1 MAQFFIH
8 RPIFAWVIAL
18 VIMLAGILTLT
29 KMPIAQYPTIAP
41 PTVTISATYPG
52 ASASTVENTVTQ
64 IIEQQMNGLDG
75 LRYISSNSAGNGQAS
90 IQLNFEQGVDPD
102 IAQVQVQNKLQ
113 SATALLPEDVQR
125 QGVKVTKSGAS
136 FLQVLAFYSESDS
149 LSADD
154 IKDYVNSNISEPL
167 SRVAGVGEVQVFG
180 GSYAMRIWL
189 DPAKLTSL
197 GITPSDVA
205 AAIRAQNSQVA
216 VGQLGGAPSIEGQV
230 LNATVNAQSMLT
242 TPEQFKN
249 IFLRNTS
256 DGAQVRLG
264 DVARVELG
272 ADTYQFDSKFNGKPA
287 GGVAIKLATGANALD
302 TSEAVEARMVELRK
316 NYPTGMKD
324 KLAFDTTPFIK
335 ISIESVVHT
344 LIEAIILVFFVMF
357 LFLQNWRA
365 TIIPTM
371 AVPVV
376 VLGTFAIINIFGFS
390 INTLTMFAMVLAIGL
405 LVDDAI
411 VVVENVERVMQEDHL
426 DPVAATELS
435 MKQITG
441 ALIGMTSVLT
451 AVFVPMS
458 FFGGT
463 TGVIYRQFSITLV
476 TAMVLSLV
484 VAVTFTPALC
494 ATILKQH
501 NPNKKPSNNIFARFF
516 RWFNAAFDRTAEK
529 YQTGVNFMTHHKL
542 FSGIVYAAV
551 IGVLVVLFKMLPS
564 SFLPEED
571 QGVVMTLVQL
581 PPNATLDRT
590 DKVINTMTHY
600 FMENEKASVESVFSV
615 SGFSFTGI
623 GQNAGL
629 AFVKLK
635 DWEKRTT
642 PEQQI
647 GSLIQRGMALN
658 MIAKD
663 ASYVMPLQ
671 LPAMPELG
679 VTAGFNFQLKASAG
693 QSHEQLLAA
702 RNTILGLAAQDKR
715 LAGVRP
721 NGQEDTP
728 QYQINIDQAQAGA
741 MGVSIADINSTMSMA
756 WGGSYINDFIDR
768 GRVKKVYVQGEAH
781 ARMMPEDLNK
791 WYVRNNKGEMIPFS
805 SFATGT
811 WTYGSPRLERYNGIA
826 SMNIQGSPAPGTS
839 SGDAMLAMEEIVAKL
854 PSMGL
859 QGFDYE
865 WTGLSLEERESGSQA
880 PFLYALSL
888 LIVFLCLAALYESWS
903 VPFSILLVVPLGVV
917 GAIILTMFGHT
928 GLFGGITLFGRTYFA
943 PDANLSNNIY
953 FQVALIAVIGLSAKN
968 AILIVEFAKELQE
981 KGESLFD
988 ATLHAAKMR
997 LRPIIMTTLAFGFG
1011 VLPLALSS
1019 GAGAGSQHSV
1029 GYGVLGGVITSTLLG
1044 IFFIPVFF
1052 VWVRSIFK
1060 YKPKNQNLQEHK
1072 S

>member
-52 ASASTVENTVTQ
+52 ASAETVENTVTQ

-75 LRYISSNSAGNGQAS
+75 LRYISSNSAGNGSSS
-90 IQLNFEQGVDPD
+90 ISLNFEQGVDPD

-125 QGVKVTKSGAS
+125 QGVRVTKSGAS
-136 FLQVLAFYSESDS
+136 FLQVLAFYSPDGSMT
-149 LSADD
+149 ADD

-189 DPAKLTSL
+189 DPAKMASL
-197 GITPSDVA
+197 QVTPSDIA
-205 AAIRAQNSQVA
+205 TAIRTQNAQVA
-216 VGQLGGAPSIEGQV
+216 VGQLGGAPAVEGQV
-230 LNATVNAQSMLT
+230 LNATVTAQSLLQ
-242 TPEQFKN
+242 TPEQFSN
-249 IFLRNTS
+249 IFLKNTTS
-256 DGAQVRLG
+256 GAQVRLG

-272 ADTYQFDSKFNGKPA
+272 ADNYQFDSKFNGKPA

-302 TSEAVEARMVELRK
+302 TAQAVEERLEQLRP
-316 NYPTGMKD
+316 NYPQGMVD
-324 KLAFDTTPFIK
+324 QLAFDTTPFIEL
-335 ISIESVVHT
+335 SIKSVVKT
-344 LIEAIILVFFVMF
+344 LIEAIILVFLVMF

-376 VLGTFAIINIFGFS
+376 VLGTFAVINVFGFS

-411 VVVENVERVMQEDHL
+411 VVVENVERVMVEEHL
-426 DPVAATELS
+426 DPVSATEKS
-435 MKQITG
+435 MKQISG
-441 ALIGMTSVLT
+441 ALIGITSVLS
-451 AVFVPMS
+451 AVFVPMA

-476 TAMVLSLV
+476 TAMVLSLI
-484 VAVTFTPALC
+484 VALTFTPALC
-494 ATILKQH
+494 ATLLKQH
-501 NPNKKPSNNIFARFF
+501 DPNKPQSNGIFARFF
-516 RWFNAAFDRTAEK
+516 RWFNSSFDKVSVK
-529 YQTGVNFMTHHKL
+529 YQGGVNRMTHSKI
-542 FSGIVYAAV
+542 FSGVVYA
-551 IGVLVVLFKMLPS
+551 VVLGIIVLLFQKLPS
-564 SFLPEED
+564 SFLPDED

-581 PPNATLDRT
+581 PPNATLERT
-590 DKVINTMTHY
+590 DKVVSTMTNY
-600 FMENEKASVESVFSV
+600 FLENEKEHVESVFSV
-615 SGFSFTGI
+615 AGFSFTGV

-629 AFVKLK
+629 AFIKLK
-635 DWEKRTT
+635 DWSERHS
-642 PEQQI
+642 PESQVGAI
-647 GSLIQRGMALN
+647 IQRGMALN
-658 MIAKD
+658 MIVKD
-663 ASYVMPLQ
+663 ASYIMPLQ

-679 VTAGFNFQLKASAG
+679 VSAGFNLQLKAASG
-693 QSHEQLLAA
+693 QSHDQLLAA
-702 RNTILGLAAQDKR
+702 RNTILGLAAQDSR

-721 NGQEDTP
+721 NGQEDNP
-728 QYQINIDQAQAGA
+728 QYRVIVDHAQAGA
-741 MGVSIADINSTMSMA
+741 LGVSVAEINSTMGIA

-768 GRVKKVYVQGEAH
+768 GRVKKVYVQGEAGS
-781 ARMMPEDLNK
+781 RMMPEDLDQ
-791 WYVRNNKGEMIPFS
+791 WYVRNNRGEMVPFS
-805 SFATGT
+805 AFATGE
-811 WTYGSPRLERYNGIA
+811 WTYGSPRLERYNGVS
-826 SMNIQGSPAPGTS
+826 SMNIQGTPAPGIS
-839 SGDAMLAMEEIVAKL
+839 SGDAMVAMEEIVAKL
-854 PSMGL
+854 PEMGL
-859 QGFDYE
+859 QGFDFE
-865 WTGLSLEERESGSQA
+865 WTGLSLEERESGAQA

-903 VPFSILLVVPLGVV
+903 IPFSVLLVVPLGIV
-917 GAIILTMFGHT
+917 GALLLT
-928 GLFGGITLFGRTYFA
+928 FGGMVLLQN
-943 PDANLSNNIY
+943 PNLSNNIY
-953 FQVALIAVIGLSAKN
+953 FQVAIIAVIGLSAKN

-981 KGESLFD
+981 QGEELFE

-1011 VLPLALSS
+1011 VLPLALAS

-1029 GYGVLGGVITSTLLG
+1029 GYGVLGGVISSTLLG
-1044 IFFIPVFF
+1044 IFFIPVFY
-1052 VWVRSIFK
+1052 VWIRSVFK
-1060 YKPKNQNLQEHK
+1060 YKPKQQNQEYK

>member
-18 VIMLAGILTLT
+18 VIMLAGILTLSN
-29 KMPIAQYPTIAP
+29 MPIAQYPTIAP

-52 ASASTVENTVTQ
+52 ASAETVENTVTQ

-75 LRYISSNSAGNGQAS
+75 LRYISSNSAGNGSAS
-90 IQLNFEQGVDPD
+90 IALNFEQGVDPD

-125 QGVKVTKSGAS
+125 QGVRVTKSGAS
-136 FLQVLAFYSESDS
+136 FLQVLAFYSPDGSM
-149 LSADD
+149 SAND

-189 DPAKLTSL
+189 DPAKMASL
-197 GITPSDVA
+197 QVTPSDIA
-205 AAIRAQNSQVA
+205 TAIRTQNAQVA
-216 VGQLGGAPSIEGQV
+216 VGQLGGAPAVEGQV
-230 LNATVNAQSMLT
+230 LNATVTAQSLLQ
-242 TPEQFKN
+242 TPEQFSN
-249 IFLRNTS
+249 IFLKNTAS
-256 DGAQVRLG
+256 GAQVRLG

-272 ADTYQFDSKFNGKPA
+272 ADNYQFDSKFNGKPA

-302 TSEAVEARMVELRK
+302 TAQAVEERLKLLRP
-316 NYPTGMKD
+316 NYPQGMVD
-324 KLAFDTTPFIK
+324 QLGFDTTPFIEL
-335 ISIESVVHT
+335 SIKSVVKT
-344 LIEAIILVFFVMF
+344 LIEAIILVFLVMF

-376 VLGTFAIINIFGFS
+376 VLGTFAVINMFGFS

-411 VVVENVERVMQEDHL
+411 VVVENVERVMVEEHL
-426 DPVAATELS
+426 DPVVATEKS
-435 MKQITG
+435 MKQISG
-441 ALIGMTSVLT
+441 ALIGITSVLS
-451 AVFVPMS
+451 AVFVPMA

-463 TGVIYRQFSITLV
+463 TGVIYRQFSVTLV
-476 TAMVLSLV
+476 TAMVLSLI
-484 VAVTFTPALC
+484 VALTFTPALC
-494 ATILKQH
+494 ATMLKQH
-501 NPNKKPSNNIFARFF
+501 DPNKPESNGLFARFF
-516 RWFNAAFDRTAEK
+516 RWFNRSFDKLSVK
-529 YQTGVNFMTHHKL
+529 YQGGVNRMTHSKI
-542 FSGIVYAAV
+542 FSGIIYGA
-551 IGVLVVLFKMLPS
+551 VLVVIVLLFQKLPS
-564 SFLPEED
+564 SFLPDED

-581 PPNATLDRT
+581 PPNASLERT
-590 DKVINTMTHY
+590 DKVVSTMTNY
-600 FMENEKASVESVFSV
+600 FLENEKEHVESVFSV
-615 SGFSFTGI
+615 AGFSFTGV

-629 AFVKLK
+629 AFIKLK
-635 DWEKRTT
+635 DWSERTS
-642 PEQQI
+642 PESQVGAI
-647 GSLIQRGMALN
+647 IQRGMALN
-658 MIAKD
+658 MIVKD
-663 ASYVMPLQ
+663 ASYIMPLQ

-679 VTAGFNFQLKASAG
+679 VSAGFNLQLKDASG
-693 QSHEQLLAA
+693 QGHEKLTMA
-702 RNTILGLAAQDKR
+702 RNIILGEAAKDPR

-728 QYQINIDQAQAGA
+728 QYRVIVDHAQAGA
-741 MGVSIADINSTMSMA
+741 LGVSIAEINSTMGMA

-768 GRVKKVYVQGEAH
+768 GRVKKVYVQGEASS
-781 ARMMPEDLNK
+781 RMMPEDLDQ
-791 WYVRNNKGEMIPFS
+791 WYVRNNRGEMVPFS
-805 SFATGT
+805 AFATGE
-811 WTYGSPRLERYNGIA
+811 WTYGSPRLERYNGVS
-826 SMNIQGSPAPGTS
+826 SMNIQGTPAPGVS
-839 SGDAMLAMEEIVAKL
+839 SGDAMVAMEEIIAKL
-854 PSMGL
+854 PDMGL

-865 WTGLSLEERESGSQA
+865 WTGLSLEERESGDQA

-903 VPFSILLVVPLGVV
+903 IPFSVLLVVPLGIV
-917 GAIILTMFGHT
+917 GALFLTFSGMV
-928 GLFGGITLFGRTYFA
+928 LFQN
-943 PDANLSNNIY
+943 PNLSNNIY
-953 FQVALIAVIGLSAKN
+953 FQVAIIAVIGLSAKN

-981 KGESLFD
+981 KGEDLFE

-1029 GYGVLGGVITSTLLG
+1029 GYGVLGGVISSTLLG
-1044 IFFIPVFF
+1044 IFFIPVFY
-1052 VWVRSIFK
+1052 VWIRSIFK
-1060 YKPKNQNLQEHK
+1060 YKPKQQNHQEHV

>member
-18 VIMLAGILTLT
+18 VIMLAGIITLT
-29 KMPIAQYPTIAP
+29 KMPVAQYPTISP
-41 PTVTISATYPG
+41 PSVTISATYPG
-52 ASASTVENTVTQ
+52 ASAQTVENTVTQ

-90 IQLNFEQGVDPD
+90 INLNFEQGIDPD

-125 QGVKVTKSGAS
+125 QGLKVTKSGAS
-136 FLQVLAFYSESDS
+136 FMQVLAFYSPDGS
-149 LSADD
+149 LSAAD

-189 DPAKLTSL
+189 DPAKMTSL
-197 GITPSDVA
+197 QITPSDVA
-205 AAIRAQNSQVA
+205 TAINAQNSQVA
-216 VGQLGGAPSIEGQV
+216 VGQLGGAPSIQGQV
-230 LNATVNAQSMLT
+230 LNATVNAQSMLQ
-242 TPEQFKN
+242 TPEQFRN
-249 IFLRNTS
+249 IFLKNTAS
-256 DGAQVRLG
+256 GAQVRLG

-272 ADTYQFDSKFNGKPA
+272 SDNYQFDSKFNGKAA

-302 TSEAVEARMVELRK
+302 TAAAVEKRLSELRK
-316 NYPTGMKD
+316 NYPNGLKD
-324 KLAFDTTPFIK
+324 QLAYDTTPFIK
-335 ISIESVVHT
+335 LSIESVVHT
-344 LIEAIILVFFVMF
+344 LIEAVVLVFIVMF

-365 TIIPTM
+365 TIIPTL

-376 VLGTFAIINIFGFS
+376 VLGTFAVINIFGFS

-411 VVVENVERVMQEDHL
+411 VVVENVERVMQEEHL
-426 DPVAATELS
+426 DPVAATEKS
-435 MKQITG
+435 MQQISG
-441 ALIGMTSVLT
+441 ALVGITSVLT
-451 AVFVPMS
+451 AVFVPMA
-458 FFGGT
+458 FFAGT

-476 TAMVLSLV
+476 TAMILSLI
-484 VAVTFTPALC
+484 VALTFTPALC
-494 ATILKQH
+494 ATLLKQH
-501 NPNKKPSNNIFARFF
+501 DPNKAESNNIFARFF
-516 RWFNAAFDRTAEK
+516 RWFNSSFEKVAVK
-529 YQTGVNFMTHHKL
+529 YQGGVNRMTHHKI
-542 FSGIVYAAV
+542 FSGVVYLLV
-551 IGVLVVLFKMLPS
+551 IAGLVGLYKALPS
-564 SFLPEED
+564 SFLPDED

-581 PPNATLDRT
+581 PPSASLERT
-590 DKVINTMTHY
+590 DKVITTMTDY
-600 FMENEKASVESVFSV
+600 FMNKEKEHVESIFTV
-615 SGFSFTGI
+615 SGFSFTGV

-629 AFVKLK
+629 AFIKLK
-635 DWEKRTT
+635 DWSERTT
-642 PEQQI
+642 PESQI
-647 GSLIQRGMALN
+647 GAIIQRGMALN
-658 MIAKD
+658 MIVKD
-663 ASYVMPLQ
+663 ASYIMPLQ

-679 VTAGFNFQLKASAG
+679 VSAGFDIQLKDASG
-693 QSHEQLLAA
+693 QGHEKLIAA
-702 RNTILGLAAQDKR
+702 RNAILGMAAQDKR

-741 MGVSIADINSTMSMA
+741 MGVSIADINTTMSMA
-756 WGGSYINDFIDR
+756 WGGSYINDFVDR
-768 GRVKKVYVQGEAH
+768 GRVKKVYVQGEAN

-791 WYVRNNKGEMIPFS
+791 WYVRNSSGTMVPFS
-805 SFATGT
+805 AFATGE
-811 WTYGSPRLERYNGIA
+811 WTYGSPRLERYNGV
-826 SMNIQGSPAPGTS
+826 SSVNIQGTPAPGVS
-839 SGDAMLAMEEIVAKL
+839 SGDAMLAMEEIIGKL

-865 WTGLSLEERESGSQA
+865 WTGLSLEERDSGNQTA
-880 PFLYALSL
+880 PLLVLSM

-903 VPFSILLVVPLGVV
+903 IPVSVLLVVPLGIL
-917 GAIILTMFGHT
+917 GAFALTWLGMIIKGD
-928 GLFGGITLFGRTYFA
+928 
-943 PDANLSNNIY
+943 PNLSFNIY
-953 FQVALIAVIGLSAKN
+953 FQVAIVAVIGLSAKN

-981 KGESLFD
+981 QGEDLFD

-1011 VLPLALSS
+1011 VLPLALST

-1029 GYGVLGGVITSTLLG
+1029 GFGVLGGVISSTLLG

-1052 VWVRSIFK
+1052 VWIRSIFK
-1060 YKPKNQNLQEHK
+1060 YKPKKQNNQEQT

>member
-29 KMPIAQYPTIAP
+29 KMPVAQYPTIAP

-52 ASASTVENTVTQ
+52 ASAQTVENTVTQ

-90 IQLNFEQGVDPD
+90 INLNFEQGIDPD

-136 FLQVLAFYSESDS
+136 FMQVLAFYSPDGS
-149 LSADD
+149 LSAAD

-167 SRVAGVGEVQVFG
+167 SRVAGVGEIQVFG

-189 DPAKLTSL
+189 DPAKMTSL
-197 GITPSDVA
+197 QVTPSDVA
-205 AAIRAQNSQVA
+205 AAINAQNSQVA
-216 VGQLGGAPSIEGQV
+216 VGQLGGAPAVKGQV
-230 LNATVNAQSMLT
+230 LNATVNAQSMLQ
-242 TPEQFKN
+242 TPEQFRN
-249 IFLRNTS
+249 IFLKNTAS
-256 DGAQVRLG
+256 GAQVRLG

-272 ADTYQFDSKFNGKPA
+272 SDNYQFDSKFNGKAA

-302 TSEAVEARMVELRK
+302 TAAAVEERLSELRK
-316 NYPTGMKD
+316 NYPDGLKD
-324 KLAFDTTPFIK
+324 QLAYDTTPFIK
-335 ISIESVVHT
+335 LSIESVVHT
-344 LIEAIILVFFVMF
+344 LIEAVFLVFIVMF

-365 TIIPTM
+365 TIIPTL

-376 VLGTFAIINIFGFS
+376 VLGTFAVINIFGFS

-426 DPVAATELS
+426 DPVAATEKS
-435 MKQITG
+435 MQQISG
-441 ALIGMTSVLT
+441 ALVGITSVLT
-451 AVFVPMS
+451 AVFVPMA

-476 TAMVLSLV
+476 TAMILSLI
-484 VAVTFTPALC
+484 VALTFTPALC
-494 ATILKQH
+494 ATLLKQH
-501 NPNKKPSNNIFARFF
+501 DPNKAESNNIFARFF
-516 RWFNAAFDRTAEK
+516 RWFNSSFEKLSVK
-529 YQTGVNFMTHHKL
+529 YQGGVNRMTHHKV
-542 FSGIVYAAV
+542 FSGVVYILV
-551 IGVLVVLFKMLPS
+551 IAGLVGLYKVLPS
-564 SFLPEED
+564 SFLPDED

-581 PPNATLDRT
+581 PPSASLERT
-590 DKVINTMTHY
+590 DKVITTMTDY
-600 FMENEKASVESVFSV
+600 FLNKEKENVDSIFTV
-615 SGFSFTGI
+615 SGFSFTGV

-629 AFVKLK
+629 AFIKLK
-635 DWEKRTT
+635 DWDERTS
-642 PEQQI
+642 PESQI
-647 GSLIQRGMALN
+647 GAIIQRGMSLN
-658 MIAKD
+658 MIKD
-663 ASYVMPLQ
+663 ASYIMPLQ

-679 VTAGFNFQLKASAG
+679 VASGFDIQLKDASG
-693 QSHEQLLAA
+693 QGHDKLIAA
-702 RNTILGLAAQDKR
+702 RNAILGMAAQDKR

-728 QYQINIDQAQAGA
+728 QYQITVDQAQAGA
-741 MGVSIADINSTMSMA
+741 MGVSIADINSTMGMA
-756 WGGSYINDFIDR
+756 WGGSYINDFVDR
-768 GRVKKVYVQGEAH
+768 GRVKKVYVQGEANT
-781 ARMMPEDLNK
+781 RMMPEDLNK
-791 WYVRNNKGEMIPFS
+791 WYVRNNVGTMVPFS
-805 SFATGT
+805 AFATGK
-811 WTYGSPRLERYNGIA
+811 WTYGSPRLERYNGV
-826 SMNIQGSPAPGTS
+826 SSVNIQGTPAPGVS
-839 SGDAMLAMEEIVAKL
+839 SGDAMLAMEEIIGKL

-865 WTGLSLEERESGSQA
+865 WTGLSLEERDSGSQTG
-880 PFLYALSL
+880 PLLVLSM

-903 VPFSILLVVPLGVV
+903 IPVSVLLVVPLGII
-917 GAIILTMFGHT
+917 GAFTLTWLGMIIKGD
-928 GLFGGITLFGRTYFA
+928 
-943 PDANLSNNIY
+943 PNLSFNIY
-953 FQVALIAVIGLSAKN
+953 FQVAIVAVIGLSAKN

-981 KGESLFD
+981 KGEDLFD

-1011 VLPLALSS
+1011 VLPLALST

-1029 GYGVLGGVITSTLLG
+1029 GFGVLGGVISSTLLG

-1052 VWVRSIFK
+1052 VWIRSIFK
-1060 YKPKNQNLQEHK
+1060 YKPKKQNNQEQT

>member
-18 VIMLAGILTLT
+18 VIMLAGIITLT
-29 KMPIAQYPTIAP
+29 KMPVAQYPTISP
-41 PTVTISATYPG
+41 PSVTISATYPG
-52 ASASTVENTVTQ
+52 ASAQTVENTVTQ

-90 IQLNFEQGVDPD
+90 INLNFEQGIDPD

-125 QGVKVTKSGAS
+125 QGLKVTKSGAS
-136 FLQVLAFYSESDS
+136 FMQVLAFYSPDGS
-149 LSADD
+149 LSAAD

-189 DPAKLTSL
+189 DPAKMTSL
-197 GITPSDVA
+197 QITPSDVA
-205 AAIRAQNSQVA
+205 TAINAQNSQVA
-216 VGQLGGAPSIEGQV
+216 VGQLGGAPSIQGQV
-230 LNATVNAQSMLT
+230 LNATVNAQSMLQ
-242 TPEQFKN
+242 TPEQFRN
-249 IFLRNTS
+249 IFLKNTS
-256 DGAQVRLG
+256 SGAQVRLS

-272 ADTYQFDSKFNGKPA
+272 SDNYQFDSKFNGKAA

-302 TSEAVEARMVELRK
+302 TAAAVEKRLSELRK
-316 NYPTGMKD
+316 NYPNGLKD
-324 KLAFDTTPFIK
+324 QLAYDTTPFIK
-335 ISIESVVHT
+335 LSIESVVHT
-344 LIEAIILVFFVMF
+344 LIEAVVLVFIVMF

-365 TIIPTM
+365 TIIPTL

-376 VLGTFAIINIFGFS
+376 VLGTFAVINIFGFS

-411 VVVENVERVMQEDHL
+411 VVVENVERVMQEEHL
-426 DPVAATELS
+426 DPVAATEKS
-435 MKQITG
+435 MQQISG
-441 ALIGMTSVLT
+441 ALVGITSVLT
-451 AVFVPMS
+451 AVFVPMA
-458 FFGGT
+458 FFAGT

-476 TAMVLSLV
+476 TAMILSLI
-484 VAVTFTPALC
+484 VALTFTPALC
-494 ATILKQH
+494 ATLLKQH
-501 NPNKKPSNNIFARFF
+501 DANKPESNNIFARFF
-516 RWFNAAFDRTAEK
+516 RWFNSSFEKLSVK
-529 YQTGVNFMTHHKL
+529 YQGGVNRMTHHKV
-542 FSGIVYAAV
+542 FSGVVYLLV
-551 IGVLVVLFKMLPS
+551 IAGLVGLYKALPS
-564 SFLPEED
+564 SFLPDED

-581 PPNATLDRT
+581 PPSASLERT
-590 DKVINTMTHY
+590 DKVITTMTDY
-600 FMENEKASVESVFSV
+600 FMNKEKEHVESIFTV
-615 SGFSFTGI
+615 SGFSFTGV

-629 AFVKLK
+629 AFIKLK
-635 DWEKRTT
+635 DWSERTT
-642 PEQQI
+642 PESQI
-647 GSLIQRGMALN
+647 GAIIQRGMALN
-658 MIAKD
+658 MIVKD
-663 ASYVMPLQ
+663 ASYIMPLQ

-679 VTAGFNFQLKASAG
+679 VSAGFNIQLKDASG
-693 QSHEQLLAA
+693 QGHEKLIAA
-702 RNTILGLAAQDKR
+702 RNAILGMAAQDKR

-741 MGVSIADINSTMSMA
+741 MGVSIADINTTMSMA
-756 WGGSYINDFIDR
+756 WGGSYINDFVDR
-768 GRVKKVYVQGEAH
+768 GRVKKVYVQGEAN

-791 WYVRNNKGEMIPFS
+791 WYVRNSSGTMVPFS
-805 SFATGT
+805 AFATGE
-811 WTYGSPRLERYNGIA
+811 WTYGSPRLERYNGV
-826 SMNIQGSPAPGTS
+826 SSVNIQGTPAPGVS
-839 SGDAMLAMEEIVAKL
+839 SGDAMLAMEEIIGKL

-865 WTGLSLEERESGSQA
+865 WTGLSLEERDSGNQTA
-880 PFLYALSL
+880 PLLVLSM

-903 VPFSILLVVPLGVV
+903 IPVSVLLVVPLGIL
-917 GAIILTMFGHT
+917 GAFALTWLGMIIKGD
-928 GLFGGITLFGRTYFA
+928 
-943 PDANLSNNIY
+943 PNLSFNIY
-953 FQVALIAVIGLSAKN
+953 FQVAIVAVIGLSAKN

-981 KGESLFD
+981 QGEDLFD

-1011 VLPLALSS
+1011 VLPLALST

-1029 GYGVLGGVITSTLLG
+1029 GFGVLGGVISSTLLG

-1052 VWVRSIFK
+1052 VWIRSIFK
-1060 YKPKNQNLQEHK
+1060 YKPKKQNNQEQT

>member
-18 VIMLAGILTLT
+18 VIMLAGVLTLT

-41 PTVTISATYPG
+41 PTVSISATYPG
-52 ASASTVENTVTQ
+52 ASAETVENTVTQ

-90 IQLNFEQGVDPD
+90 ITLNFEQGVDPD

-136 FLQVLAFYSESDS
+136 FLQVIAFYSPDGK

-189 DPAKLTSL
+189 DPAKMTSL
-197 GITPSDVA
+197 GVTPSDVA
-205 AAIRAQNSQVA
+205 AAIRSQNSQVA
-216 VGQLGGAPSIEGQV
+216 VGQLGGAPAVEGQV

-272 ADTYQFDSKFNGKPA
+272 ADTYQFDSKYNGKPA

-302 TSEAVEARMVELRK
+302 TAEAVEARLVELRK
-316 NYPTGMKD
+316 NYPTGMED
-324 KLAFDTTPFIK
+324 DLAFDTTPFIK
-335 ISIESVVHT
+335 LSIESVVHT
-344 LIEAIILVFFVMF
+344 LIEAVILVFFVMF

-376 VLGTFAIINIFGFS
+376 VLGTFAVINMFGFS

-411 VVVENVERVMQEDHL
+411 VVVENVERVMVEDHL
-426 DPVAATELS
+426 DPVEATEIS
-435 MKQITG
+435 MKQISG
-441 ALIGMTSVLT
+441 ALIGITSVLT
-451 AVFVPMS
+451 AVFVPMA

-476 TAMVLSLV
+476 TAMILSLI
-484 VAVTFTPALC
+484 VALTFTPALC

-501 NPNKKPSNNIFARFF
+501 EPGKEESNGVFARFF
-516 RWFNAAFDRTAEK
+516 RWFNNAFDRTADK
-529 YQTGVNFMTHHKL
+529 YQNGVNRMTHHKL
-542 FSGIVYAAV
+542 FSGVVYAVV
-551 IGVLVVLFKMLPS
+551 IALLVGVFIKMPK
-564 SFLPEED
+564 SFLPDED

-590 DKVINTMTHY
+590 GKVVDTMTDFFLHD
-600 FMENEKASVESVFSV
+600 KANAVQSVFSV
-615 SGFSFTGI
+615 AGFSFTGI

-629 AFVKLK
+629 AFIKLK
-635 DWEKRTT
+635 DWSERTT

-647 GSLIQRGMALN
+647 GAVIQRGMALN

-679 VTAGFNFQLKASAG
+679 VTAGFNLQLKDPGG
-693 QSHEQLLAA
+693 QGHDKLVAA
-702 RNTILGLAAQDKR
+702 RNAILGMASQDKR
-715 LAGVRP
+715 LVGVRP

-728 QYQINIDQAQAGA
+728 QYQIEIDQAQAGA

-756 WGGSYINDFIDR
+756 WGGSYINDFVDR
-768 GRVKKVYVQGEAH
+768 GRVKKVYVQGEADS
-781 ARMMPEDLNK
+781 RMMPEDLNK
-791 WYVRNNKGEMIPFS
+791 WYVRNNKGVMVPFS
-805 SFATGT
+805 AFATGK
-811 WTYGSPRLERYNGIA
+811 WTYGSPRLERYNGV
-826 SMNIQGSPAPGTS
+826 SSVNIQGTPAPGIS
-839 SGDAMLAMEEIVAKL
+839 SGDAMKAMEEIVAKL

-865 WTGLSLEERESGSQA
+865 WTGLSLEERESGAQA

-903 VPFSILLVVPLGVV
+903 IPFSVLLVVPLGIL
-917 GAIILTMFGHT
+917 GAVLLTYLGMIIKGD
-928 GLFGGITLFGRTYFA
+928 
-943 PDANLSNNIY
+943 PNLSNNIY
-953 FQVALIAVIGLSAKN
+953 FQVAMIAVIGLSAKN

-981 KGESLFD
+981 KGEDLFD
-988 ATLHAAKMR
+988 ATLHAARMR

-1011 VLPLALSS
+1011 VLPLALAS

-1029 GYGVLGGVITSTLLG
+1029 GYGVLGGVISSTLLG

-1052 VWVRSIFK
+1052 VWIRSIFK
-1060 YKPKNQNLQEHK
+1060 YKPKKINTQEQ
-1072 S
+1072 SS

>member
-52 ASASTVENTVTQ
+52 ASAETVENTVTQ

-90 IQLNFEQGVDPD
+90 IALNFEQGVDPD

-113 SATALLPEDVQR
+113 SATALLPDDVQR
-125 QGVKVTKSGAS
+125 QGVRVTKSGAS
-136 FLQVLAFYSESDS
+136 FLQVLAFYSPDGS
-149 LSADD
+149 LTADD

-189 DPAKLTSL
+189 DPAKMASL
-197 GITPSDVA
+197 QVTPSDIA
-205 AAIRAQNSQVA
+205 TAIRTQNAQVA
-216 VGQLGGAPSIEGQV
+216 VGQLGGAPAVEGQV
-230 LNATVNAQSMLT
+230 LNATVNAQSLLQ
-242 TPEQFKN
+242 TPEQFEN
-249 IFLRNTS
+249 IFLKNTTS
-256 DGAQVRLG
+256 GAQVRLG

-272 ADTYQFDSKFNGKPA
+272 ADNYQFDSKFNGKPA

-302 TSEAVEARMVELRK
+302 TAEAVEERLKQLRP
-316 NYPTGMKD
+316 NYPQGMVD
-324 KLAFDTTPFIK
+324 TLAFDTTPFIQL
-335 ISIESVVHT
+335 SIESVVHT
-344 LIEAIILVFFVMF
+344 LIEAVILVFIVMF

-411 VVVENVERVMQEDHL
+411 VVVENVERVMAEEHL
-426 DPVAATELS
+426 DPVSATAKS
-435 MKQITG
+435 MKQISG
-441 ALIGMTSVLT
+441 ALIGITSVLS
-451 AVFVPMS
+451 AVFVPMA
-458 FFGGT
+458 FFGGS

-484 VAVTFTPALC
+484 VALTFTPALC

-501 NPNKKPSNNIFARFF
+501 DPNKPQSNNPAARFF
-516 RWFNAAFDRTAEK
+516 RWFNHSFDRVSVK
-529 YQTGVNFMTHHKL
+529 YQGGVNRMTHHKI
-542 FSGIVYAAV
+542 FSGIIYAVV
-551 IGVLVVLFKMLPS
+551 IGIIVLIFQKLPS
-564 SFLPEED
+564 SFLPDED

-581 PPNATLDRT
+581 PPNATLERT
-590 DKVINTMTHY
+590 DKVINTMTGY
-600 FMENEKASVESVFSV
+600 FLENEKDHVQSVFSV
-615 SGFSFTGI
+615 AGFSFTGV

-629 AFVKLK
+629 AFIKLK
-635 DWEKRTT
+635 DWSERTT
-642 PEQQI
+642 PESQI
-647 GSLIQRGMALN
+647 GAIIQRGMALN
-658 MIAKD
+658 MIVKD
-663 ASYVMPLQ
+663 ASYIMPLQ

-679 VTAGFNFQLKASAG
+679 VSAGFNMQLKAASG

-702 RNTILGLAAQDKR
+702 RNTVLGLAAQDKR

-721 NGQEDTP
+721 NGQEDNP
-728 QYQINIDQAQAGA
+728 QYRVIVDHAQAGA
-741 MGVSIADINSTMSMA
+741 LGVSISEINSTMSMA
-756 WGGSYINDFIDR
+756 WGGSYINDFLDR
-768 GRVKKVYVQGEAH
+768 GRVKKVYVQGEASS
-781 ARMMPEDLNK
+781 RMMPEDLNQ
-791 WYVRNNKGEMIPFS
+791 WYVRNNRGEMVPFS
-805 SFATGT
+805 AFATGE
-811 WTYGSPRLERYNGIA
+811 WTYGSPRMERYNGVSA
-826 SMNIQGSPAPGTS
+826 MNIQGTPAPGVS
-839 SGDAMLAMEEIVAKL
+839 SGDAMRAMEEIIAKL
-854 PSMGL
+854 PEMGM

-865 WTGLSLEERESGSQA
+865 WTGLSLEERESGAQA

-903 VPFSILLVVPLGVV
+903 IPFSVLLVVPLGIV
-917 GAIILTMFGHT
+917 GALLLT
-928 GLFGGITLFGRTYFA
+928 FGGMILFKD
-943 PDANLSNNIY
+943 PNLSNNIY
-953 FQVALIAVIGLSAKN
+953 FQVAIIAVIGLSAKN

-981 KGESLFD
+981 QGEELFD

-1011 VLPLALSS
+1011 VLPLALAS

-1029 GYGVLGGVITSTLLG
+1029 GYGVLGGVISSTLLG
-1044 IFFIPVFF
+1044 IFFIPVFY
-1052 VWVRSIFK
+1052 VWIRSIFK
-1060 YKPKNQNLQEHK
+1060 YKPKQQNQEY
-1072 S
+1072 

>member
-29 KMPIAQYPTIAP
+29 KMPVAQYPTIAP

-52 ASASTVENTVTQ
+52 ASAQTVENTVTQ

-90 IQLNFEQGVDPD
+90 INLNFEQGIDPD

-136 FLQVLAFYSESDS
+136 FMQVVAFYSPDGS
-149 LSADD
+149 LSASD

-167 SRVAGVGEVQVFG
+167 SRVAGVGEVTVFG

-189 DPAKLTSL
+189 DPAKLTSFNL
-197 GITPSDVA
+197 TPSDVA
-205 AAIRAQNSQVA
+205 AAIRSQNAQVA
-216 VGQLGGAPSIEGQV
+216 VGQLGGAPAVQGQV
-230 LNATVNAQSMLT
+230 LNATVNAQSMLQ

-249 IFLRNTS
+249 IFLKNAA
-256 DGAQVRLG
+256 DGAQVRLS

-272 ADTYQFDSKFNGKPA
+272 SDNYQFDSKFNGNPA

-302 TSEAVEARMVELRK
+302 TAAAVEKRLSELRV
-316 NYPTGMKD
+316 NYPSGLKD
-324 KLAFDTTPFIK
+324 KLAYDTTPFIK
-335 ISIESVVHT
+335 LSIESVVHT
-344 LIEAIILVFFVMF
+344 LIEAVVLVFIVMF

-365 TIIPTM
+365 TIIPTL

-376 VLGTFAIINIFGFS
+376 VLGTFAVINIFGFS

-411 VVVENVERVMQEDHL
+411 VVVENVERVMQEEHL
-426 DPVAATELS
+426 EPVPATEKS
-435 MKQITG
+435 MGQISG
-441 ALIGMTSVLT
+441 ALIGITSVLT
-451 AVFVPMS
+451 AVFVPMA

-476 TAMVLSLV
+476 TAMILSLI
-484 VAVTFTPALC
+484 VALTFTPALC
-494 ATILKQH
+494 ATLLKQH
-501 NPNKKPSNNIFARFF
+501 DPNKEQSNSIFARFF
-516 RWFNAAFDRTAEK
+516 RGFNSGFEKLSEK
-529 YQTGVNFMTHHKL
+529 YQGGVNRMTHHKL
-542 FSGIVYAAV
+542 FSGVIYIVVIAA
-551 IGVLVVLFKMLPS
+551 LVGLYKMLPS

-581 PPNATLDRT
+581 PPSASLERT
-590 DKVINTMTHY
+590 DKVITTMTDY
-600 FMENEKASVESVFSV
+600 FLNKEKEHVESIFTV
-615 SGFSFTGI
+615 SGFSFTGV

-629 AFVKLK
+629 AFIKLK
-635 DWEKRTT
+635 DWSERTT
-642 PEQQI
+642 PESQI
-647 GSLIQRGMALN
+647 GAIIQRGMALN
-658 MIAKD
+658 MIVKD
-663 ASYVMPLQ
+663 ASYIMPLQ

-679 VTAGFNFQLKASAG
+679 VSSGFDIQLKDVSG
-693 QSHEQLLAA
+693 QGHEKLIAA
-702 RNTILGLAAQDKR
+702 RNAILGMASQDKR

-728 QYQINIDQAQAGA
+728 QYKITVDQAQAGA
-741 MGVSIADINSTMSMA
+741 MGVSISDINSTMSMA
-756 WGGSYINDFIDR
+756 WGGSYINDFVDR
-768 GRVKKVYVQGEAH
+768 GRVKKVYVQGEADT
-781 ARMMPEDLNK
+781 RMMPEDLNK
-791 WYVRNNKGEMIPFS
+791 WYVRNNKGEMVPFS
-805 SFATGT
+805 AFAKGE
-811 WTYGSPRLERYNGIA
+811 WTYGSPRLERYNGV
-826 SMNIQGSPAPGTS
+826 SSVNIQGSPAPGVS
-839 SGDAMLAMEEIVAKL
+839 SGDAMLAMEEIIGKL

-865 WTGLSLEERESGSQA
+865 WTGLSLEERDSGNQTV
-880 PFLYALSL
+880 PLLILSL
-888 LIVFLCLAALYESWS
+888 LIVFLCLSALYESWAIPIS
-903 VPFSILLVVPLGVV
+903 VLLVVPLGII
-917 GAIILTMFGHT
+917 GAFTMTWLGMVIK
-928 GLFGGITLFGRTYFA
+928 GD
-943 PDANLSNNIY
+943 PNLSFNIY
-953 FQVALIAVIGLSAKN
+953 FQVAIVAVIGLSAKN

-981 KGESLFD
+981 KGEELFE

-1011 VLPLALSS
+1011 VLPLALAS

-1029 GYGVLGGVITSTLLG
+1029 GYGVLGGVISSTLLG

-1052 VWVRSIFK
+1052 VWIRSIFK
-1060 YKPKNQNLQEHK
+1060 YKPKTLNTQEH
-1072 S
+1072 

>member
-29 KMPIAQYPTIAP
+29 KMPVAQYPTIAP

-52 ASASTVENTVTQ
+52 ASAQTVENTVTQ

-90 IQLNFEQGVDPD
+90 INLNFEQGIDPD

-113 SATALLPEDVQR
+113 SATALLPADVQR

-136 FLQVLAFYSESDS
+136 FLQVIAFYSPDNS
-149 LSADD
+149 LSASD

-167 SRVAGVGEVQVFG
+167 SRVAGVGELQVFG

-189 DPAKLTSL
+189 DPAKLTSFNL
-197 GITPSDVA
+197 TPNDVA
-205 AAIRAQNSQVA
+205 TAIRAQNSQVA
-216 VGQLGGAPSIEGQV
+216 VGQLGGAPAVQGQV
-230 LNATVNAQSMLT
+230 LNATVNAQSMLQ

-249 IFLRNTS
+249 IFLKNAA
-256 DGAQVRLG
+256 DGAQVRLS

-272 ADTYQFDSKFNGKPA
+272 SDNYQFDSKFNGNPA

-302 TSEAVEARMVELRK
+302 TAAAVEKRLSELRV
-316 NYPTGMKD
+316 NYPSGLKD
-324 KLAFDTTPFIK
+324 KLAYDTTPFIK
-335 ISIESVVHT
+335 LSIESVVHT
-344 LIEAIILVFFVMF
+344 LIEAVVLVFIVMF

-365 TIIPTM
+365 TIIPTL

-376 VLGTFAIINIFGFS
+376 VLGTFAVINIFGFS

-411 VVVENVERVMQEDHL
+411 VVVENVERVMQEEHL
-426 DPVAATELS
+426 EPVPATEKS
-435 MKQITG
+435 MGQISG
-441 ALIGMTSVLT
+441 ALIGITSVLT
-451 AVFVPMS
+451 AVFVPMA

-476 TAMVLSLV
+476 TAMILSLI
-484 VAVTFTPALC
+484 VALTFTPALC
-494 ATILKQH
+494 ATLLKQH
-501 NPNKKPSNNIFARFF
+501 DPNKEQSNSIFARFF
-516 RWFNAAFDRTAEK
+516 RGFNSGFEKLSEK
-529 YQTGVNFMTHHKL
+529 YQGGVNRMTHHKL
-542 FSGIVYAAV
+542 FSGVIYIVVIAA
-551 IGVLVVLFKMLPS
+551 LVGLYKMLPS

-581 PPNATLDRT
+581 PPSASLERT
-590 DKVINTMTHY
+590 DKVITTMTDY
-600 FMENEKASVESVFSV
+600 FLNKEKEHVESIFTV
-615 SGFSFTGI
+615 SGFSFTGV

-629 AFVKLK
+629 AFIKLK
-635 DWEKRTT
+635 DWSERTT
-642 PEQQI
+642 PESQI
-647 GSLIQRGMALN
+647 GAIIQRGMALN
-658 MIAKD
+658 MIVKD
-663 ASYVMPLQ
+663 ASYIMPLQ

-679 VTAGFNFQLKASAG
+679 VSSGFNIQLKDVSG
-693 QSHEQLLAA
+693 QGHEKLIAA
-702 RNTILGLAAQDKR
+702 RNAILGMASQDKR

-728 QYQINIDQAQAGA
+728 QYKITVDQAQAGA
-741 MGVSIADINSTMSMA
+741 MGVSISDINSTMSMA
-756 WGGSYINDFIDR
+756 WGGSYINDFVDR
-768 GRVKKVYVQGEAH
+768 GRVKKVYVQGEADT
-781 ARMMPEDLNK
+781 RMMPEDLNK
-791 WYVRNNKGEMIPFS
+791 WYVRNNKGEMVPFS
-805 SFATGT
+805 AFAKGE
-811 WTYGSPRLERYNGIA
+811 WTYGSPRLERYNGV
-826 SMNIQGSPAPGTS
+826 SSVNIQGSPAPGVS
-839 SGDAMLAMEEIVAKL
+839 SGDAMLAMEEIIGKL

-865 WTGLSLEERESGSQA
+865 WTGLSLEERDSGNQTV
-880 PFLYALSL
+880 PLLILSL
-888 LIVFLCLAALYESWS
+888 LIVFLCLSALYESWAIPIS
-903 VPFSILLVVPLGVV
+903 VLLVVPLGII
-917 GAIILTMFGHT
+917 GAFTMTWLGMVIK
-928 GLFGGITLFGRTYFA
+928 GD
-943 PDANLSNNIY
+943 PNLSFNIY
-953 FQVALIAVIGLSAKN
+953 FQVAIVAVIGLSAKN

-981 KGESLFD
+981 KGEELFE

-1011 VLPLALSS
+1011 VLPLALAS

-1029 GYGVLGGVITSTLLG
+1029 GYGVLGGVISSTLLG

-1052 VWVRSIFK
+1052 VWIRSIFK
-1060 YKPKNQNLQEHK
+1060 YKPKTLNTQEH
-1072 S
+1072 

>member
-18 VIMLAGILTLT
+18 VIMLAGIITLT
-29 KMPIAQYPTIAP
+29 KMPVAQYPTISP
-41 PTVTISATYPG
+41 PSVTISATYPG
-52 ASASTVENTVTQ
+52 ASAQTVENTVTQ

-90 IQLNFEQGVDPD
+90 INLNFEQGIDPD

-136 FLQVLAFYSESDS
+136 FMQVLAFYSPDGS
-149 LSADD
+149 LSAAD

-189 DPAKLTSL
+189 DPAKMTSL
-197 GITPSDVA
+197 QITPSDVA
-205 AAIRAQNSQVA
+205 TAINAQNSQVA
-216 VGQLGGAPSIEGQV
+216 VGQLGGAPSIQGQV
-230 LNATVNAQSMLT
+230 LNATVNAQSMLQ
-242 TPEQFKN
+242 TPEQFRN
-249 IFLRNTS
+249 IFLKNTAS
-256 DGAQVRLG
+256 GAQVRLG

-272 ADTYQFDSKFNGKPA
+272 SDNYQFDSKFNGKAA

-302 TSEAVEARMVELRK
+302 TAAAVEKRLSELRK
-316 NYPTGMKD
+316 NYPNGLKD
-324 KLAFDTTPFIK
+324 QLAYDTTPFIK
-335 ISIESVVHT
+335 LSIESVVHT
-344 LIEAIILVFFVMF
+344 LIEAVVLVFIVMF

-365 TIIPTM
+365 TIIPTL

-376 VLGTFAIINIFGFS
+376 VLGTFAVINIFGFS

-411 VVVENVERVMQEDHL
+411 VVVENVERVMQEEHL
-426 DPVAATELS
+426 DPVAATEKS
-435 MKQITG
+435 MQQISG
-441 ALIGMTSVLT
+441 ALVGITSVLT
-451 AVFVPMS
+451 AVFVPMA
-458 FFGGT
+458 FFAGT

-476 TAMVLSLV
+476 TAMILSLI
-484 VAVTFTPALC
+484 VALTFTPALC
-494 ATILKQH
+494 ATLLKQH
-501 NPNKKPSNNIFARFF
+501 DPNKAESNNIFARFF
-516 RWFNAAFDRTAEK
+516 RWFNSSFEKLSVK
-529 YQTGVNFMTHHKL
+529 YQGGVNRMTHHKV
-542 FSGIVYAAV
+542 FSGVVYLLV
-551 IGVLVVLFKMLPS
+551 IAGLVGLYKALPS
-564 SFLPEED
+564 SFLPDED

-581 PPNATLDRT
+581 PPSASLERT
-590 DKVINTMTHY
+590 DKVITTMTDY
-600 FMENEKASVESVFSV
+600 FMNKEKEHVESIFTV
-615 SGFSFTGI
+615 SGFSFTGV

-629 AFVKLK
+629 AFIKLK
-635 DWEKRTT
+635 DWSERTT
-642 PEQQI
+642 PESQI
-647 GSLIQRGMALN
+647 GAIIQRGMALN
-658 MIAKD
+658 MIVKD
-663 ASYVMPLQ
+663 ASYIMPLQ

-679 VTAGFNFQLKASAG
+679 VSAGFNIQLKDASG
-693 QSHEQLLAA
+693 QGHEKLIAA
-702 RNTILGLAAQDKR
+702 RNAILGMAAQDKR

-741 MGVSIADINSTMSMA
+741 MGVSIADINTTMSMA
-756 WGGSYINDFIDR
+756 WGGSYINDFVDR
-768 GRVKKVYVQGEAH
+768 GRVKKVYVQGEANT
-781 ARMMPEDLNK
+781 RMMPEDLNK
-791 WYVRNNKGEMIPFS
+791 WYVRNSSGTMVPFS
-805 SFATGT
+805 AFATGE
-811 WTYGSPRLERYNGIA
+811 WTYGSPRLERYNGV
-826 SMNIQGSPAPGTS
+826 SSVNIQGTPAPGVS
-839 SGDAMLAMEEIVAKL
+839 SGDAMLAMEEIIGKL

-865 WTGLSLEERESGSQA
+865 WTGLSLEERDSGNQTA
-880 PFLYALSL
+880 PLLVLSM

-903 VPFSILLVVPLGVV
+903 IPVSVLLVVPLGIL
-917 GAIILTMFGHT
+917 GAFALTWLGMIIKGD
-928 GLFGGITLFGRTYFA
+928 
-943 PDANLSNNIY
+943 PNLSFNIY
-953 FQVALIAVIGLSAKN
+953 FQVAIVAVIGLSAKN

-981 KGESLFD
+981 QGEDLFD

-1011 VLPLALSS
+1011 VLPLALST

-1029 GYGVLGGVITSTLLG
+1029 GFGVLGGVISSTLLG

-1052 VWVRSIFK
+1052 VWIRSIFK
-1060 YKPKNQNLQEHK
+1060 YKPKKQNNQEQT